1 MTKYDF
7 EFNDNK
13 FALRLFMI
21 CLITFIALLFIT
33 LQLNL
38 NFLILITIS
47 LGIPILIFWLNRKKN
62 PKIGFAIIGDSE
74 IELNLNGTEEKFNLN
89 EIENYQ
95 IHIYNGITLNIK
107 LKSGKKIGIVSNSN
121 FCNPMKF
128 DTFCQELENK
138 IEKYKAENNVELI
151 RKKSFFEQAW
161 LFPFLVIL
169 TSIAVILVLIALF
182 KGIELKA
189 SIFMSMAPLL
199 TLWGGYLSTK
209 NRAKNKNLNINIY
222 STFC

>member
-7 EFNDNK
+7 EFNDTK
-13 FALRLFMI
+13 FAFRLFMI

-47 LGIPILIFWLNRKKN
+47 LGIPILIFWLNRKKI
-62 PKIGFAIIGDSE
+62 PKKGFATISDCE
-74 IELNLNGTEEKFNLN
+74 IEFNLNGAEEKINLN
-89 EIENYQ
+89 EIKNYQ
-95 IHIYNGITLNIK
+95 IHIYNGTTLNIK

-128 DTFCQELENK
+128 DVFCQELENK
-138 IEKYKAENNVELI
+138 IEKYKTENNIELI
-151 RKKSFFEQAW
+151 RKKSFFEQVW
-161 LFPFLVIL
+161 LFPFLVII
-169 TSIAVILVLIALF
+169 TSILIISVLIAVF
-182 KGIELKA
+182 KGMELKP
-189 SIFMSMAPLL
+189 SIFISLAPLS

-209 NRAKNKNLNINIY
+209 NRMKNKI
-222 STFC
+222 